1 MTDSAG
7 PVRVEDLPLAGR
19 RVLVVAPQVPW
30 PVSQGTALR
39 NARLARSLVQAG
51 AVVDLMAFGD
61 RSASVDTDPARAMFG
76 AVRVVDRPIR
86 STMRRLRDFVSGHAD
101 LATRFL
107 SEPFAD
113 AFAEMVA
120 VGRYDAIHLEGF
132 EVAHVALG
140 PDVLR
145 AEAWQRAPWS
155 GVGRRT
161 PILVFDDHNAEFDLQ
176 RSAALV
182 DRGSLVRWP
191 RVIYS
196 LIQARRLRRREGLY
210 AAAADV
216 CVTVSGED
224 AKLLQEIVPGLAPVV
239 VPNGI
244 DVASFGL
251 PVPASVPTLLFAGK
265 LDYRPNVDA
274 AEWLTRS
281 ILPAVR
287 AVVPDVR
294 LVLAG
299 RDPAPAVRALA
310 SPEVEVTGYLTES
323 EMRARLASAWVA
335 VVPVRMGSGTRFKVL
350 EAMAAGVPV
359 VATTFGAAGSGIVD
373 GVHGRLADDAGS
385 FAGAVIDLLGNRP
398 ARERV
403 AAEARAL
410 AAVRHDWGTIVP
422 RLVDA
427 YMRALTSVATVPSV
441 IATVRNEAST
451 VTDLVGGV
459 ATQTLVPG
467 SLILVDGGST
477 DATVALAREASIEAA
492 FPVDIHVEPGTNI
505 AAGRN
510 VAVERSGAQ
519 VLAAIDAGTVLHPEW
534 LAQLVGALERS
545 PDVDVASGFFVGAPR
560 SPWERALS
568 ATTLPAV
575 EDIDPVRFQPSS
587 RSVAFRRA
595 AFEKVKGYPAW
606 LDYGEDLVL
615 DMALRRAGAGF
626 RFVPRAVV
634 RFRPRSTVKAFFVQ
648 YYRYARGDG
657 KAGLFARRHAI
668 RYGAYVCGLLLLV
681 AIKRDWLRRTSA
693 GLLAI
698 GAVGYLN
705 RPVARLLSHS
715 QSTSEAVTALPWV
728 PVVRVVG
735 DVAKMLGYPVG
746 FWWRWSRGELPHD
759 RRLGGSP

>member
-1 MTDSAG
+1 
-7 PVRVEDLPLAGR
+7 
-19 RVLVVAPQVPW
+19 
-30 PVSQGTALR
+30 
-39 NARLARSLVQAG
+39 LARSLVEAG
-51 AVVDLMAFGD
+51 AVVDLLAFGD
-61 RSASVDTDPARAMFG
+61 RSSAVFSDPARAMFG
-76 AVRVVDRPIR
+76 SVRVVDRPIR
-86 STMRRLRDFVSGHAD
+86 PTGRRLLDFVSGQAD
-101 LATRFL
+101 LATRL
-107 SEPFAD
+107 RSVPFAD

-120 VGRYDAIHLEGF
+120 ARQYDAIQFEGF

-140 PDVLR
+140 PDALR

-155 GVGRRT
+155 GADCRT

-176 RSAALV
+176 RSAASV
-182 DRGSLVRWP
+182 DLASLVRWP
-191 RVIYS
+191 RGIYS
-196 LIQARRLRRREGLY
+196 LVQARRLRRREGLY

-216 CVTVSGED
+216 IVTVSDED
-224 AKLLQEIVPGLAPVV
+224 ASLLRGIVPGLAPIV

-244 DVASFGL
+244 DVASFGS
-251 PVPASVPTLLFAGK
+251 PVLASAPTLLFAGK

-274 AEWLTRS
+274 AVWFTRN

-299 RDPAPAVRALA
+299 RDPAPAVRALG
-310 SPEVEVTGYLTES
+310 SPGVEVTGYLTEA

-359 VATTFGAAGSGIVD
+359 VATTFGAAGSGIID

-385 FAGAVIDLLGNRP
+385 FAGAVIDLLGDRSE
-398 ARERV
+398 RGRV
-403 AAEARAL
+403 AAAARGL
-410 AAVRHDWGTIVP
+410 AAVRHDWGIIVP

-427 YMRALTSVATVPSV
+427 YVRALTPAATAPSV

-451 VTDLVGGV
+451 VADLIGGV
-459 ATQTLVPG
+459 ATQTLVAG
-467 SLILVDGGST
+467 SLVLVDGGST
-477 DATVALAREASIEAA
+477 DATVSVAREAAADSA
-492 FPVDIHVEPGTNI
+492 FPVDIHLEPGANI

-534 LAQLVGALERS
+534 LARLAGVLERS

-575 EDIDPVRFQPSS
+575 EDIDPARFQPSS

-595 AFEKVKGYPAW
+595 ALDTVKGYPAW

-615 DMALRRAGAGF
+615 DMAMRRAGAIF

-634 RFRPRSTVKAFFVQ
+634 RFRPRSTVQAFFVQ

-657 KAGLFARRHAI
+657 KAGLFASRHAV
-668 RYGAYVCGLLLLV
+668 RYGAYVCGVLLAL
-681 AIKRDWLRRTSA
+681 AIKRNRLRLTSA

-735 DVAKMLGYPVG
+735 DVAKMIGYPVG
-746 FWWRWSRGELPHD
+746 VWWRWSRGELPHD
-759 RRLGGSP
+759 RRLGGTP